1 VTGEPHR
8 RDFGEAMTQTVLHAG
23 WEGGS
28 ELGVLQPSE
37 IGHSLYEQ
45 MWFGTVVEYH
55 QFTYY

>member
-1 VTGEPHR
+1 
-8 RDFGEAMTQTVLHAG
+8 MTQTVLHAG